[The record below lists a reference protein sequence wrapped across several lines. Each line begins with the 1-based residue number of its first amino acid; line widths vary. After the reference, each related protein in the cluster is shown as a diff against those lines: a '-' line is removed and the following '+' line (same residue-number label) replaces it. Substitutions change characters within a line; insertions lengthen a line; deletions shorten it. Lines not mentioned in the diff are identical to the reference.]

1 MFTAPKTNS
10 ITTVAS
16 VYSSF
21 FFTADLLFLGV
32 TPCYSA
38 AQIGIRD
45 ALCLVFRIPETGT
58 KMTLLSASEDLRY
71 RTLGAFPGP
80 LEKLAY
86 LARLRDDAGQYRH
99 WGMSRTY
106 GEQAAAAAMAEVH
119 AQVWIEVLRT
129 PVPELLRQLGRM
141 GTTTR
146 AAVIEELKNYRR
158 RSCPAELSGGA
169 VRHFNSVLLALE
181 CLSRSLDATPRAA

>member
-1 MFTAPKTNS
+1 
-10 ITTVAS
+10 
-16 VYSSF
+16 
-21 FFTADLLFLGV
+21 
-32 TPCYSA
+32 
-38 AQIGIRD
+38 
-45 ALCLVFRIPETGT
+45 
-58 KMTLLSASEDLRY
+58 MTLLSASEDLRY

-86 LARLRDDAGQYRH
+86 LARLRDEAGQYRH

-158 RSCPAELSGGA
+158 RSCPTELSGGA

>member
-1 MFTAPKTNS
+1 
-10 ITTVAS
+10 
-16 VYSSF
+16 
-21 FFTADLLFLGV
+21 
-32 TPCYSA
+32 
-38 AQIGIRD
+38 
-45 ALCLVFRIPETGT
+45 
-58 KMTLLSASEDLRY
+58 MTLLSASEDLRY
-71 RTLGAFPGP
+71 RTMGVFAGP
-80 LEKLAY
+80 LEKIAY
-86 LARLRDDAGQYRH
+86 LARMREDAGQYRH

-119 AQVWIEVLRT
+119 SEVWIEVLRT

-141 GTTTR
+141 GTTNR

-158 RSCPAELSGGA
+158 RSCPADRSGGT